1 MRTKFGLLV
10 ATAVAAAT
18 VCVSALAGSQATP
31 GVTSHLIT
39 IGGTFPLT
47 GPAGFYS
54 PIPVGMKVYF
64 THINATRDKK
74 THKRG
79 VNGRQIAWKYYDDSY
94 NPPTTIQMTRQLVEQ
109 NKVFALFGGLGT
121 EPQQAVEDY
130 LNQQKVPQLFVSTGA
145 TEFGTGYKKDPYTI
159 GWQPDYVAEGT
170 IYGKYAAANWPTKKI
185 GVMYQNDSYGQDY
198 LKGLKAGLGSKAS
211 NIVTEQPFAAT
222 DTNLGQQVGAIEA
235 SGAQV
240 IAIFALPGGTI
251 TTYGTMKALNYKPEE
266 VILNSV
272 SATDAIMKLALSK
285 GLASTLDGSI
295 STAYLMDPQNPKYAK
310 TPGMKLYKAQMAK
323 WAPGADANNALYL
336 YGFAKAWDV
345 AKLLQKTGP
354 NPTRAK
360 LLYQVRHINWVNPL
374 FIPGVK
380 EHTSPTDPFPIKQ
393 QKLIR
398 FNASTGLW
406 TEFGSLINGRT
417 GH

>member
-1 MRTKFGLLV
+1 MRTKFGLFAV
-10 ATAVAAAT
+10 TAVAAAT

-47 GPAGFYS
+47 GPASSYA
-54 PIPVGMKVYF
+54 PIPVGMKVFF
-64 THINATRDKK
+64 THVNATRDKK

-79 VNGRQIAWKYYDDSY
+79 IFGRQIAWKYYDDSY
-94 NPPTTIQMTRQLVEQ
+94 SPPTTVQMTRQLVEQ

-170 IYGKYAAANWPTKKI
+170 IYGKYAAQNWPTKKI
-185 GVMYQNDSYGQDY
+185 GVIYQNDSYGQDY
-198 LKGLKAGLGSKAS
+198 LNGFKAGLGSKAS
-211 NIVTEQPFAAT
+211 NIVDQEGFAVT
-222 DTNLGQQVGAIEA
+222 DASVGQQVGSIKAH
-235 SGAQV
+235 GVDV
-240 IAIFALPGGTI
+240 IAIFATPAKTI
-251 TTYGTMKALNYKPEE
+251 QTYATMKALKFKPEQ
-266 VILNSV
+266 VVVNSV
-272 SATDAIMKLALSK
+272 SATDTFMGAALKNSD
-285 GLASTLDGSI
+285 AATVDGSI
-295 STAYLMDPQNPKYAK
+295 STAYLMDPKNPQYADK
-310 TPGMKLYKAQMAK
+310 PGMKLYKAQMAK
-323 WAPGADANNALYL
+323 WAPSADANNSLYL

-345 AKLLQKTGP
+345 AKLLQMTGK

-360 LLYQVRHINWVNPL
+360 LLYAVRHINWTNPL
-374 FIPGVK
+374 AIPGIK

-406 TEFGSLINGRT
+406 TEFGGLINGR
-417 GH
+417 GGK